1 MSVDLS
7 TKYLG
12 MKLKNPLVVAA
23 CSLTADMHT
32 LHRMEDAGAAA
43 VVLPSLFEEQIEHD
57 EEELLQEQEAGT
69 ESFAESL
76 TYFPPMETSGIETS
90 AYLHHVEEAKK
101 ALSIPVIA
109 SLNGTSRGGWVRYA
123 KSMQDAGADAL
134 ELNIYFIS
142 TDPRVS
148 GNQVEQQYL
157 DLVLAVKES
166 VSIPL
171 AVKIGPNF
179 SSLAN
184 MASRLEEAGADGLV
198 LFNRFVQPDIDID
211 ELEASPK
218 MVLSDPY
225 EELVPLRWIDIL
237 HGRISASLAMTG
249 GIHTARGVVKGLLAG
264 ADITMLASVLYQ
276 HGVEEL
282 TTILAGVESWI
293 IRKGYNSVEQL
304 KGSMSHQN
312 CPDPAAFE
320 RGNYAAALW
329 SHNKDTAGSGPP
341 K

>member
-1 MSVDLS
+1 MSVDL
-7 TKYLG
+7 TTRYLG
-12 MKLKNPLVVAA
+12 MELKNPLVVSS
-23 CSLTADMHT
+23 CSLTGDLNT
-32 LHRMEDAGAAA
+32 LRRLEEAGAAA
-43 VVLPSLFEEQIEHD
+43 VVLPSLFEEKIVHD
-57 EEELLQEQEAGT
+57 EDELIAEQEAGT

-76 TYFPPMETSGIETS
+76 TYFPAMEDYGIGPDR
-90 AYLHHVEEAKK
+90 YLHHIEEAKK
-101 ALSIPVIA
+101 ALSIPVIG
-109 SLNGTSRGGWVRYA
+109 SLNGFSRGGWVRYA

-142 TDPRVS
+142 TDPLIS
-148 GNQVEQQYL
+148 GEQIEGQYL
-157 DLVLAVKES
+157 DLVAAVKQS

-171 AVKIGPNF
+171 AVKIGPYF

-184 MASRLEEAGADGLV
+184 MAGRLAEAGADGLV
-198 LFNRFVQPDIDID
+198 LFNRFVQPDIDP
-211 ELEASPK
+211 EALEATPK

-225 EELVPLRWIDIL
+225 EELVPLRWIAIL

-249 GIHTARGVVKGLLAG
+249 GVHTAEGAIKALLAG
-264 ADITMLASVLYQ
+264 ADATMLASVLYQ
-276 HGVEEL
+276 RGTKEL
-282 TTILAGVESWI
+282 STILRGIQNWLV
-293 IRKGYNSVEQL
+293 RKDYSSVGQL

-329 SHNKDTAGSGPP
+329 SFEYDTTKDGKA